1 MSFFT
6 PTFEVEGD
14 GAGRLNVKGVPTE
27 RGWPQARIDADI
39 RCSFCGHGFK
49 AGDHVIARLAIPPA
63 EATWAHNECGRPQRL
78 GTYVITPDGRDRS
91 GLEGPLLP
99 ALDETIFS
107 AMRSFDDHARRRD
120 E

>member
-6 PTFEVEGD
+6 PTFEGD
-14 GAGRLNVKGVPTE
+14 GAGRLSVKGVPTE
-27 RGWPQARIDADI
+27 RGLPQARLTADI
-39 RCSFCGHGFK
+39 RCSICGHGFK

-63 EATWAHNECGRPQRL
+63 EATWRHAECGEIQPHWQIREGSWEIP
-78 GTYVITPDGRDRS
+78 S
-91 GLEGPLLP
+91 G
-99 ALDETIFS
+99 ETIFS

>member
-1 MSFFT
+1 MSDVQHFTFT
-6 PTFEVEGD
+6 PTFEGD

-27 RGWPQARIDADI
+27 RGWSQARIDADI

-49 AGDHVIARLAIPPA
+49 AGD
-63 EATWAHNECGRPQRL
+63 
-78 GTYVITPDGRDRS
+78 
-91 GLEGPLLP
+91 
-99 ALDETIFS
+99 ETIFS